1 MKQFRF
7 IIFTLFSL
15 LFMACQSASPDK
27 FFGQVVLNTNLI
39 ADFDPTTFGKRLEQE
54 TREFPDI
61 PASKKNGDE
70 AQRVV
75 ELKILSV
82 EKAIKDIKE
91 LNVSDEDAKTLREQ
105 SIKLFE
111 AVLPV
116 YKNEYTAYAK
126 LCDAKAS
133 DDEKQALLQK
143 IEKDYSPEVNEL
155 FDDVYTLGKQY
166 AEKHNLNVKWGY

>member
-7 IIFTLFSL
+7 IIFLLASLF
-15 LFMACQSASPDK
+15 FIACQSASPDK

-39 ADFDPTTFGKRLEQE
+39 ADFDPATFGKRLEQE

-61 PASKKNGDE
+61 PSSKKNGDE
-70 AQRVV
+70 AEQIVN
-75 ELKILSV
+75 LKILTV
-82 EKAIKDIKE
+82 EKAIKDIKA
-91 LNVSDEDAKTLREQ
+91 LNVSDEDAKVLREQ

-126 LCDAKAS
+126 LCDTKATAE
-133 DDEKQALLQK
+133 EKQVVLQK
-143 IEKDYSPEVNEL
+143 IEKDYAPNVNEL
-155 FDDVYTLGKQY
+155 FDSVYTLGKQF